1 MQGKGAILLLELKH
15 VAKGHK
21 LYLQRSHMKE
31 RCGFYLAQRSQVLAR
46 STSKPQNEALHA
58 RVPIHLHRSAGPRV

>member
-21 LYLQRSHMKE
+21 LYLQWSHMKE
-31 RCGFYLAQRSQVLAR
+31 RVMWVLFGA
-46 STSKPQNEALHA
+46 A
-58 RVPIHLHRSAGPRV
+58 